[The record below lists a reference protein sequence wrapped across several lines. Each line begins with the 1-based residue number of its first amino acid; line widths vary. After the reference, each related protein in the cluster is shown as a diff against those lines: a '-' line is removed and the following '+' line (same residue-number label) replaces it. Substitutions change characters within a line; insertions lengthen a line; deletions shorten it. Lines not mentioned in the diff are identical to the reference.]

1 MTSPIITMYELSS
14 TPVRKI
20 ISTLEENHQ
29 YPWGKSSVP
38 VRHTHSTHE
47 DFQYTGEN
55 MQCPWENFI
64 HLRVLVLLT
73 HGYWW
78 SPSWILHILTGNM
91 GYASR
96 VLQICL
102 TGTEDSFYRV
112 NYAPVCDVV
121 EISLQTSN
129 CGSLSMAWMLQTCF
143 WCRHII
149 ATNCLVHNG
158 GCTQNWNKQYKC
170 IELWQCNRTYLVT
183 KAMQNLNHT
192 SCLFIE

>member
-1 MTSPIITMYELSS
+1 MNYLQPLWGRSS
-14 TPVRKI
+14 VPLRKI

-29 YPWGKSSVP
+29 YPWGIPTVP
-38 VRHTHSTHE
+38 MRIFSIPVKICSALER
-47 DFQYTGEN
+47 
-55 MQCPWENFI
+55 NFI

-78 SPSWILHILTGNM
+78 FPSWILHILTGNM

-158 GCTQNWNKQYKC
+158 GCTQN
-170 IELWQCNRTYLVT
+170 
-183 KAMQNLNHT
+183 
-192 SCLFIE
+192 